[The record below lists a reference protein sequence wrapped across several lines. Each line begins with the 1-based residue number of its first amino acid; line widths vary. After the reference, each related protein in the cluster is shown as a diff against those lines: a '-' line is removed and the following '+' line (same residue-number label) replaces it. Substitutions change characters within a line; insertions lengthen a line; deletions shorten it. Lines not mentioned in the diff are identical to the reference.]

1 MHQERRA
8 DPPSQFK
15 LVAIRN
21 SRTLDEVWMSEAA
34 CQAAED
40 SGRAERIGEYE
51 TLEFSP
57 EGDLLL
63 FE

>member
-1 MHQERRA
+1 M
-8 DPPSQFK
+8 
-15 LVAIRN
+15 AIRN